1 MMKDNFEHLHVSRR
15 DFLKIATVSGVTVY
29 CSTLGFNSFAASA
42 PEAGVSAVADWG
54 GAGNAS
60 PYRIDGLV
68 KVKGQKLFARDIRA
82 QDVPGWPKQQ
92 AHGLILRI
100 NKADRPYLGLDLSRL
115 SPEAQPKRIITAK
128 DLARDKL
135 DFPPFFGTDMLL
147 PEGKVAPLLGQAV
160 AILIFSDYES
170 FRLARNALQF
180 KEDIF
185 KFGPVTGPLALKPW
199 GTFRSVRINGA
210 TPYDD
215 NLFSSLQDDT
225 INPLAYSGNEPIW
238 PKASAQGNASE
249 RGMYFS
255 SQIEELLDKPPAN
268 WVVLDKHYQTQS
280 TDAFA
285 METEN
290 GNGWY
295 DARSQSLHLIL
306 SVQKPQEVIDHALEM
321 LKASSVP
328 VKSLYVQPTYT
339 VGYGSKDSS
348 NHTYYSLVAALYG
361 DGLPV
366 RVALNRYEN
375 FQASLKRH
383 AFSLHYRL
391 AVNTETKKIEVF
403 QSDVECNGGGRSS
416 FSPSI
421 MRQSTIQS
429 AGIYYIPKCDLRGQA
444 NATRAL
450 DASAIRGFGSLQSV
464 SAMEMLADEM
474 AQSVDMDA
482 IDFRLHNAIRTGYTT
497 AQGAVPSGQV
507 RIIEVLNQAKKHPI
521 WTERALRKQTF
532 EQANPDKLYGAG
544 FGCAQKSFGTGREA
558 AFAKIEIGAEGRI
571 TIYHPGVEM
580 GTGIA
585 MTQAVVCKPWFGQ
598 AAHEVKLGVT
608 DWRDLPMEQIG
619 NANTNKQADED
630 HWSRTNPRWTP
641 HYVSSS
647 GATNTAYYFTHA
659 TKEAARVV
667 CEFGLWPA
675 ALAIWSQG
683 PNGGQFSTARPNFE
697 QMRWIDGKMT
707 AAGLE
712 PLSLETL
719 AAKAH
724 ALGLVTGALVHTFN
738 RWQWAQAEFE
748 LDGQRVTR
756 LVDGLSVRRG
766 SSTVDNKATPPG
778 RYQILP
784 RLNVKYPSVD
794 RFKGAMTLFCA
805 MGTLAEIAVDKK
817 TGAVEVLNHHSI
829 LECGNVMVPEL
840 VAGQIEGAM
849 SMGIGHALM
858 EYLPLYED
866 GPGNGD
872 WNLDRYR
879 IPRASDVAVWKQT
892 HEVLPP
898 LSDTDPPKG
907 MAEVAIIPVV
917 PAIVNAVAHATGKRF
932 YELPITPEKIKGVL

>member
-1 MMKDNFEHLHVSRR
+1 MKDNFEHPHVSRR

-29 CSTLGFNSFAASA
+29 CSTLGLNAFAAPDA
-42 PEAGVSAVADWG
+42 LTGFAAVADWG

-60 PYRIDGLV
+60 SYRIDGLV

-100 NKADRPYLGLDLSRL
+100 NKADRPYLGLDLSSL
-115 SPEAQPKRIITAK
+115 PPEAQPKRVITAK
-128 DLARDKL
+128 ELARDKL
-135 DFPPFFGTDMLL
+135 DFPPFFGKDMLL
-147 PEGKVAPLLGQAV
+147 PKGKVAPLIGQAV
-160 AILIFSDYES
+160 AILVFSDYES

-185 KFGPVTGPLALKPW
+185 KFGPVTGPLVLKPW
-199 GTFRSVRINGA
+199 GTFRSVRIAGE
-210 TPYDD
+210 TPYSQ
-215 NLFSSLQDDT
+215 NLFSSLHDDT
-225 INPLAYSGNEPIW
+225 IDSLGYNGNEPIW
-238 PKASAQGNASE
+238 PKPSRDGSAGE
-249 RGMYFS
+249 RGMYFAA
-255 SQIEELLDKPPAN
+255 QIEESLGKPPAD
-268 WVVLDKHYQTQS
+268 WVVLDKQYQTQS

-290 GNGWY
+290 ANCWY
-295 DARSQSLHLIL
+295 DAKSQSLHMVL
-306 SVQKPQEVIDHALEM
+306 SVQKPQEVIDHALQM
-321 LKASSVP
+321 LKVSSVP
-328 VKSLYVQPTYT
+328 VKSLYLQPTYT

-348 NHTYYSLVAALYG
+348 NHTYYCLVAALYG

-366 RVALNRYEN
+366 RIALNRYEN

-383 AFSLHYRL
+383 AFNLRYRL
-391 AVNTETKKIEVF
+391 AVNKATKKIEMF
-403 QSDVECNGGGRSS
+403 QSRVECNSGGRSS

-429 AGIYYIPKCDLRGQA
+429 TGIYYIPKCDLRGQA

-464 SAMEMLADEM
+464 GAMEMLADEM
-474 AQSVDMDA
+474 AQNVDMDA
-482 IDFRLHNAIRTGYTT
+482 IEFRLLNAMRTGFTT
-497 AQGAVPSGQV
+497 AQGAVPAGQV
-507 RIIEVLNQAKKHPI
+507 RIVEVLNQAKRHPI
-521 WTERALRKQTF
+521 WTERALRKKTF
-532 EQANPDKLYGAG
+532 EQANPDKFYGAG

-558 AFAKIEIGAEGRI
+558 AFAKIEISADGRI

-598 AAHEVKLGVT
+598 AAHEVRLGIT

-619 NANTNKQADED
+619 DPNTNKQADED
-630 HWSRTNPRWTP
+630 RWSRDNPRWTP
-641 HYVSSS
+641 QYVSSS

-659 TKEAARVV
+659 TKEAARIV

-683 PNGGQFSTARPNFE
+683 PNGGQFSTARPAFE

-712 PLSLETL
+712 PISLETL
-719 AAKAH
+719 AARAH

-738 RWQWAQAEFE
+738 RWQWAQAVFE
-748 LDGQRVTR
+748 LDGQRATR
-756 LVDGLSVRRG
+756 PIDGLSLRRG
-766 SSTVDNKATPPG
+766 SSPGDKKATALG
-778 RYQILP
+778 HYQMVP

-805 MGTLAEIAVDKK
+805 MGTLAEIAIDKK

-866 GPGNGD
+866 GPGKGD

-892 HEVLPP
+892 HEILPP

-907 MAEVAIIPVV
+907 MAEVAIIPIV

-932 YELPITPEKIKGVL
+932 YELPITAEKIKGAL

>member
-1 MMKDNFEHLHVSRR
+1 MTEKMMDNNFEYAQISRR
-15 DFLKIATVSGVTVY
+15 DFLKIATVSGVAVY
-29 CSTLGFNSFAASA
+29 CSTLGLNAFAADLPASDF
-42 PEAGVSAVADWG
+42 SAVADWG
-54 GAGNAS
+54 GAGNSS

-100 NKADRPYLGLDLSRL
+100 NKADRPYLGLDLSTL
-115 SPEAQPKRIITAK
+115 PAEAKPKRVITAR

-135 DFPPFFGTDMLL
+135 DFPPFFGKDMLL

-160 AILIFSDYES
+160 AILIFGDYES
-170 FRLARNALQF
+170 FRLARNTLQF
-180 KEDIF
+180 KEEIF
-185 KFGPVTGPLALKPW
+185 KFGPVTGPLVLEPW
-199 GTFRSVRINGA
+199 GTFRSVRVAGE
-210 TPYDD
+210 TPFAE
-215 NLFSSLQDDT
+215 NLFSSLRDDT
-225 INPLAYSGNEPIW
+225 IQSLGYNGNDAIW
-238 PKASAQGNASE
+238 PKPSSKGSAGE
-249 RGMYFS
+249 RGMYLAA
-255 SQIEELLDKPPAN
+255 QIEASLASPPSD
-268 WVVLDKHYQTQS
+268 WIVLDKHFQTQS

-290 GNGWY
+290 ANCWY
-295 DARSQSLHLIL
+295 DAKTLSLHLVL
-306 SVQKPQEVIDHALEM
+306 SVQKPQEVIDHAIQM
-321 LKASSVP
+321 LKVSSVP
-328 VKSLYVQPTYT
+328 VKSIYLQPTYT

-348 NHTYYSLVAALYG
+348 NHTYYCLLAALYG

-366 RVALNRYEN
+366 RIALNRYEH
-375 FQASLKRH
+375 FQAALKRH
-383 AFSLHYRL
+383 AFDLRYRL
-391 AVNTETKKIEVF
+391 AVNKATKKIEAF
-403 QSDVECNGGGRSS
+403 QSQVQCNSGGRSS

-464 SAMEMLADEM
+464 GAMEMLVDEM
-474 AQSVDMDA
+474 AQSVGMDA
-482 IDFRLHNAIRTGYTT
+482 IEFRLQNAMRTGFTT
-497 AQGAVPSGQV
+497 AQGAVPAGQV
-507 RIIEVLNQAKKHPI
+507 RVVDVLNQAKRHPI
-521 WTERALRKQTF
+521 WTERAQRKVAF

-558 AFAKIEIGAEGRI
+558 AFAKIEISADGRI
-571 TIYHPGVEM
+571 TIQHPGVEM
-580 GTGIA
+580 GTGLA

-598 AAHEVKLGVT
+598 AAHEVKLGIT
-608 DWRDLPMEQIG
+608 DWRDLPMQQIG
-619 NANTNKQADED
+619 DPNTNTQADED
-630 HWSRTNPRWTP
+630 RWASTNAKWTP
-641 HYVSSS
+641 QYVSSS

-659 TKEAARVV
+659 TKEAARMV

-675 ALAIWSQG
+675 ALAIWKQG
-683 PNGGQFSTARPNFE
+683 PNGGQFSTSRPSIE
-697 QMRWIDGKMT
+697 QMRWVDGKMT

-712 PLSLETL
+712 PLSLEVL

-724 ALGLVTGALVHTFN
+724 ALGLVTGAVVHTFN
-738 RWQWAQAEFE
+738 RWQWAQADFDING
-748 LDGQRVTR
+748 LRVSR
-756 LVDGLSVRRG
+756 PIDGLALRRG
-766 SSTVDNKATPPG
+766 TPAK
-778 RYQILP
+778 YQVLS
-784 RLNVKYPSVD
+784 RLQVKYPAVE
-794 RFKGAMTLFCA
+794 RFKGAMTLFCV
-805 MGTLAEIAVDKK
+805 MGTLAELAIDKK
-817 TGAVEVLNHHSI
+817 TGVVEVLSHHSI

-840 VAGQIEGAM
+840 VSGQIEGAM
-849 SMGIGHALM
+849 AMGIGHALM

-866 GPGNGD
+866 GPGKGD

-879 IPRASDVAVWKQT
+879 LPRAADVAVWKQT

-932 YELPITPEKIKGVL
+932 YELPITAEKIKGVL